1 LFQPGQTRLWK
12 GAAMLPIPTLTDG
25 VVVLRAPSDDD
36 IEGSYQQC
44 QDPSSQLWTCSP
56 VPYTRDDA
64 RRYLRHIVPGGWET
78 DREWGFVVE
87 APDENG
93 VRRFA
98 GTISLRNEGPGRA
111 EIAYGSHPWARGRG
125 LMERALRLLLD
136 WGFAER
142 DLQTVIWLAR
152 RGNWASRRLA
162 WRLGFSFDGTLRSWL
177 QMRDGLTDAWAGTL
191 RRGEPMAPRTEWLR
205 TPPITGASVVLRA
218 AVDADIPRVVE
229 GLGDSLLLRYG
240 QSIRDHAP
248 HDERTV
254 RARDLDHLEESA
266 QGSSLAWSIADPTTD
281 AFIGS
286 VTLFGIHPARE
297 AEVGYWVHPDARGRG
312 VATEACR
319 LAVRHAFIPAEDGGM
334 GLHRLRAYAAEENL
348 ASLRI
353 LERSGFTRFGT
364 ERRSTLLSDG
374 SYVDT
379 AAFDQLVQDQPSS

>member
-1 LFQPGQTRLWK
+1 
-12 GAAMLPIPTLTDG
+12 MLAIPTLTDG

-36 IEGSYQQC
+36 IEGSYEQC
-44 QDPSSQLWTCSP
+44 QDPASQQWTSIP

-64 RRYLRHIVPGGWET
+64 RRYLRHIIPGGWET
-78 DREWGFVVE
+78 DREWGFVVD
-87 APDENG
+87 APDEDG

-136 WGFAER
+136 WGFAQR

-177 QMRDGLTDAWAGTL
+177 PMRDGLTDAWAGTL

-205 TPPITGASVVLRA
+205 TPTITGASVVLRT
-218 AVDADIPRVVE
+218 AVEADVPRLVE
-229 GLGDSLLLRYG
+229 ALGDPVLQRYS

-248 HDERTV
+248 HDDRSV
-254 RARDLDHLEESA
+254 RARELDHLEESA
-266 QGSSLAWSIADPTTD
+266 LGSSLTWTVADAVSD
-281 AFIGS
+281 AFVGTA
-286 VTLFGIHPARE
+286 TLYRIHPGRE
-297 AEVGYWVHPDARGRG
+297 AEVGYWTHPDARGRG

-319 LAVRHAFIPAEDGGM
+319 LMVRHAFIDPEAGGL
-334 GLHRLRAYAAEENL
+334 GLHRLAAYASEENL

-364 ERRSTLLSDG
+364 ERRSTLLADG

-379 AAFDQLVQDQPSS
+379 AAFDQLATDHSGRDIGD